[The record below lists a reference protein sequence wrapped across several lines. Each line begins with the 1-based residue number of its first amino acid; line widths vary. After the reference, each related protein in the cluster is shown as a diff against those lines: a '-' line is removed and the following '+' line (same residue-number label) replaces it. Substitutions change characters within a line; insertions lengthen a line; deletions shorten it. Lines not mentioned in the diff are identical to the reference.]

1 MKFSRTLS
9 FFLQFFLLRVIMNF
23 ANPASY
29 KNISRSTI
37 NSIINGIPSAPRHFY
52 SRLIFGR
59 GNLNDVYYTTSYVPY
74 LFPQFVG
81 AGGQMWMRWGGR
93 AKSGCVGVGVGV
105 GGGGG
110 AIWMREG
117 GGGSVLDICVW
128 VANLETRGGRQY
140 KRFRGLNSH

>member
-1 MKFSRTLS
+1 MKFSWTLS
-9 FFLQFFLLRVIMNF
+9 FFLQFFLLLVIMNF

-52 SRLIFGR
+52 SRLIFRR

-81 AGGQMWMRWGGR
+81 GGQMWMRWGGGR
-93 AKSGCVGVGVGV
+93 AKSGCVGVG
-105 GGGGG
+105 GGGQFGCVRG
-110 AIWMREG
+110 VVVSFGYLCVGCKSGNEG
-117 GGGSVLDICVW
+117 RTTI
-128 VANLETRGGRQY
+128 
-140 KRFRGLNSH
+140 